1 MDRREEA
8 SIVVKKINEYQD
20 NKIEDAEL
28 IKAVCHYFDKL
39 KNQSITQAELKFM
52 KYISNVIGIPHYY
65 DILNKKFGQNT
76 TINACDMTTMASLI
90 NESSLHLSES
100 YKLHRYQK
108 EILDKF
114 EKNKQNRYFL
124 SASTSFGKTHL
135 VYDIIEKMEYK
146 NIVLIFPTVALLS
159 ENLERILTENNYKY
173 IKTNYKI
180 HTLSETDGIEDKNI
194 FIYTPERFLSFT
206 DKNKID
212 FDFVFIDE
220 IYKLDNDYIIDN
232 TTKENERDV
241 AYRLASFEI
250 LQNVK
255 DVLLAGPYIEYDTSA
270 NNSFK
275 IFLDEN
281 KIDTINFNNIEIVNK
296 NHFLVNKDTDFVA
309 INENRII
316 NFSKPKDKNKQLID
330 LLTNIY
336 DNQENSIIYCCKPYL
351 AEQYA
356 QKIMDNIDI
365 DVNTLEYTDFIEHI
379 KRRFYSD
386 WIVCKALEHRIGL
399 HHGLVPKYIQKEI
412 INLFNDGK
420 IKFLLSTTTI
430 TEGVNTTAK
439 NLVVMHN
446 SKGSKPLKPFDA
458 KNIAGRA
465 GRFLEHYSGRV
476 FAFIKDFEDTLN
488 TPEESIKHKNY
499 DKDTP
504 KDDIDYF
511 CTQEKYLNEQN
522 IQEKNAIIKKQRE
535 RKLPNELFQQFKA
548 VSRNDKIFVYDK
560 IKNLNSYENKCILNL
575 ISKTNTRNMNIDFD
589 GFQVILNT
597 ILQIVKPETE
607 LYHLISN
614 KSKSSYSGKEYSILC
629 YLLYF
634 YLKDGFRG
642 AVDNKLNKKVN
653 IDTAMRDT
661 ANFVYN
667 ILKYHVVKYLEVFN
681 LMYKYINAN
690 DNISKIDDVTGIDKL
705 LTKLEYNAIS
715 QKGRQVSDYGV
726 PLKVLDYYE
735 SLEGDKVN
743 DAYLTKYSFD
753 NYENYIYDK
762 MESLLQNE

>member
-1 MDRREEA
+1 
-8 SIVVKKINEYQD
+8 
-20 NKIEDAEL
+20 
-28 IKAVCHYFDKL
+28 
-39 KNQSITQAELKFM
+39 
-52 KYISNVIGIPHYY
+52 
-65 DILNKKFGQNT
+65 
-76 TINACDMTTMASLI
+76 MASMM
-90 NESSLHLSES
+90 NESSLHLSEN

-159 ENLERILTENNYKY
+159 ENLERILTKNSYKY
-173 IKTNYKI
+173 IKANYKI
-180 HTLSETDGIEDKNI
+180 HTLSEIDKIEDKNI

-250 LQNVK
+250 LQKVR
-255 DVLLAGPYIEYDTSA
+255 DVLLAGPYIEYDSTE

-281 KIDTINFNNIEIVNK
+281 KIDIINFNNIEIVTK
-296 NHFLVNKDTDFVA
+296 NHFIVNEDTNFVD

-316 NFSKPKDKNKQLID
+316 NFSKPKNKNKRLIE

-336 DNQENSIIYCCKPYL
+336 VNQENSIIYCCKPYL

-365 DVNTLEYTDFIEHI
+365 DIDSLEYEEFIEHI
-379 KRRFYSD
+379 KRRYYSD
-386 WIVCKALEHRIGL
+386 WIVCRALEHRIGI

-412 INLFNDGK
+412 INLFNEGQ

-439 NLVVMHN
+439 NLIVMNN

-476 FAFIKDFEDTLN
+476 FAFEKDFENTIN

-499 DKDTP
+499 DKDIP

-511 CTQEKYLNEQN
+511 CTQEKYLSEQN
-522 IQEKNAIIKKQRE
+522 IQAKNTIIKKQRE

-548 VSRNDKIFVYDK
+548 VSRNDKISVYDK
-560 IKNLNSYENKCILNL
+560 IKELSSSENNCILNL
-575 ISKTNTRNMNIDFD
+575 ISKINAHIMNIDFD

-597 ILQIVKPETE
+597 ILPVVKTDTE
-607 LYHLISN
+607 LYHLISH

-642 AVDNKLNKKVN
+642 AINYKLKNDAN
-653 IDTAMRDT
+653 INSAMRKT

-667 ILKYHVVKYLEVFN
+667 ILKYHVVKYLGVFN
-681 LMYKYINAN
+681 LMYKYVKANENIAKIN
-690 DNISKIDDVTGIDKL
+690 DVKGIDKL

-715 QKGRQVSDYGV
+715 QKGRQISDYGV
-726 PLKVLDYYE
+726 PLKILDYYE
-735 SLEGDKVN
+735 LLESNNIK
-743 DAYLTKYSFD
+743 DAHLIKYSFD

-762 MESLLQNE
+762 VESLLQNE

>member
-1 MDRREEA
+1 MDRRKEA
-8 SIVVKKINEYQD
+8 SIVVKAINEYQD
-20 NKIEDAEL
+20 NKIDESKL
-28 IKAVCHYFDKL
+28 IKTVCDYFDKL
-39 KNQSITQAELKFM
+39 KNQSITQPELKFM
-52 KYISNVIGIPHYY
+52 RYISNVVGIPHYY
-65 DILNKKFGQNT
+65 DLLNKNFSQNT
-76 TINACDMTTMASLI
+76 TINACDMTTMASMI
-90 NESSLHLSES
+90 NESSLHLSEN
-100 YKLHRYQK
+100 YKLHKYQK

-114 EKNKQNRYFL
+114 EKQKQNRYFL

-135 VYDIIEKMEYK
+135 VYDIIKKMEYK

-159 ENLERILTENNYKY
+159 ENLERILTQNSYKY
-173 IKTNYKI
+173 IKANYKI
-180 HTLSETDGIEDKNI
+180 HTLSEIDEIEDKNI

-250 LQNVK
+250 LQNVR
-255 DVLLAGPYIEYDTSA
+255 DVLLAGPYIEYDSSV
-270 NNSFK
+270 NSSFK

-281 KIDTINFNNIEIVNK
+281 KINTINFNNIEIVNK
-296 NHFLVNKDTDFVA
+296 NHFLVNNDKNLVV

-316 NFSKPKDKNKQLID
+316 NFSKPKDKNKRLIE

-356 QKIMDNIDI
+356 QKIMDNVDI
-365 DVNTLEYTDFIEHI
+365 DVGSLEYADFIEHI
-379 KRRFYSD
+379 KRRYYSD
-386 WIVCKALEHRIGL
+386 WIVCRTLKHRIGI

-412 INLFNDGK
+412 INLFNDGQ

-439 NLVVMHN
+439 NLIVMNN

-458 KNIAGRA
+458 KNIVGRA

-476 FAFIKDFEDTLN
+476 FAFEKDFEDTLN

-499 DKDTP
+499 DKDIP

-511 CTQEKYLNEQN
+511 CTQEKYLSEQN
-522 IQEKNAIIKKQRE
+522 IQAKNTIIEKQRE

-560 IKNLNSYENKCILNL
+560 IKKLNSYEDNSISNL
-575 ISKTNTRNMNIDFD
+575 ISKINIRSMNIDFD
-589 GFQVILNT
+589 GFQVILNV
-597 ILQIVKPETE
+597 ILPVVKTDTE
-607 LYHLISN
+607 LYHLISK
-614 KSKSSYSGKEYSILC
+614 KSKSPYSGKEYSILC

-642 AVDNKLNKKVN
+642 AVNNKLNNKAN
-653 IDTAMRDT
+653 IDSAMRDT

-667 ILKYHVVKYLEVFN
+667 ILKYHVVKYLGVFN
-681 LMYKYINAN
+681 LMYKYIKASE
-690 DNISKIDDVTGIDKL
+690 NIARIDDVTGIDKL

-715 QKGRQVSDYGV
+715 QKGRQISDYGV

-735 SLEGDKVN
+735 ALEDDNVS
-743 DAYLTKYSFD
+743 DADITKYSFD

-762 MESLLQNE
+762 VESLLQNE